1 MSAVTVRPLEVGDEP
16 AWERFVQS
24 CPDAT
29 FFHRAGWR
37 RVMEKSFGH
46 PTHFLLAERGG
57 AIAGVLPLVH
67 VKSRLFG
74 NALVSTAFGA
84 YGGPAASDAE
94 ARRALTA
101 RAVELADKLGVD
113 HLEYRSVAPSEPA
126 WARKSELYVTFRRDL
141 PDDPEKILGMIP
153 GKRRNMVRKGLKAG
167 LDATFDDN
175 FDRHYPVYATSV
187 RNLGTPVFPRRYFE
201 AIRAEFGDATE
212 IMTISD
218 GGEAV
223 TSAFSFYFRDE
234 VTPYYVGGTL
244 AARKNA
250 AFDVMYWHLH
260 RRAIERGCRVY
271 DFGRSKRGTG
281 SFDFKVLWGFEPT
294 PLHYEYYLPRGG
306 EVPDINPLNPKYRLF
321 IEVWKRLPLPIANI
335 LGPRIIRSLG

>member
-1 MSAVTVRPLEVGDEP
+1 MSATTVRPLEAADEA
-16 AWERFVQS
+16 AWERFVEG

-37 RVMEKSFGH
+37 RVIEKSFGH
-46 PTHFLLAERGG
+46 PTHFLLAERAG
-57 AIAGVLPLVH
+57 AIVGVLPLVH

-74 NALVSTAFGA
+74 NSLVSTAFGV
-84 YGGPAASDAE
+84 YGGPAAVDAE
-94 ARRALTA
+94 ARRLLTA
-101 RAVELADKLGVD
+101 RAVEIADTLGVG
-113 HLEYRSVAPSEPA
+113 HLEYRSRAPSEPA
-126 WARKSELYVTFRRDL
+126 WSRKSDLYVTFRRDL

-167 LDATFDDN
+167 LQARLDQDFS
-175 FDRHYPVYATSV
+175 RHYPVYATSV
-187 RNLGTPVFPRRYFE
+187 RNLGTPVFPRHYFE

-212 IMTISD
+212 IMTVSD
-218 GGEAV
+218 AGEPV
-223 TSAFSFYFRDE
+223 SSAFSFYFRGE

-250 AFDVMYWHLH
+250 AFDVMYYHLLG
-260 RRAIERGCRVY
+260 RAIERGCHLY

-306 EVPDINPLNPKYRLF
+306 SVPDLNPLNPKYRLF
-321 IEVWKRLPLPIANI
+321 IEVWKRLPLPIANLI
-335 LGPRIIRSLG
+335 GPRIIGSLG